1 MPIVTDSSSDK
12 RMQEQENSQE
22 GKSEIRF
29 EDVENARQMYLA
41 KSQAVTK
48 KRKKAI
54 LISIAVVL
62 AIDVMVLLVNNKTVF
77 KPPVISSSVTML
89 ATLTPLFVILV
100 MEIVFITLG
109 VYLLTGG
116 NATIEEYSTYKR
128 MYKGYFI
135 SRQLDSVFTNLQ
147 YSHQL
152 GLDKDILQNTQLID
166 TGDRYHSNDLVKAE
180 YKSTGFMQADVHIE
194 ERREEKDNE
203 GHVRVYYDTIF
214 KGRFLVFE
222 FPKKF
227 DFKMVISFSGYDQ
240 SYINPKTKRGLNR
253 IETESLE
260 FNKRFLVY
268 AEDGFEAFY
277 ILNPVF
283 MENLEKLGQKYN
295 NNLALY
301 FSDKQLFVGLND
313 GGDAF
318 EPPDPSVP
326 IDEEQEKAKVVNDMK
341 LITELVDNLKLSH
354 P

>member
-1 MPIVTDSSSDK
+1 
-12 RMQEQENSQE
+12 MQEQGNSQE
-22 GKSEIRF
+22 KVNDIRF
-29 EDVENARQMYLA
+29 EDVENTRQQYLT
-41 KSQAVTK
+41 KSQAITK

-54 LISIAVVL
+54 LISIAVALVID
-62 AIDVMVLLVNNKTVF
+62 AIVLLINNKAIF
-77 KPPVISSSVTML
+77 KPSITSSSVTML
-89 ATLTPLFVILV
+89 ATLMPLFVILV
-100 MEIVFITLG
+100 MEIVLIVLG
-109 VYLLTGG
+109 VYLLTSG

-135 SRQLDSVFTNLQ
+135 SRQLASIFTNLQ

-152 GLDKDILQNTQLID
+152 GLDRSILQNTQLID
-166 TGDRYHSNDLVKAE
+166 TGDRYQSNDLVKAE

-203 GHVRVYYDTIF
+203 GHVRVYYVTLF

-227 DFKMVISFSGYDQ
+227 DFKMVISFNGYNQ

-253 IETESLE
+253 IETESPE

-268 AEDGFEAFY
+268 AEDGFEAFC

-283 MENLEKLGQKYN
+283 IENLEKLGQKYN

-301 FSDKQLFVGLND
+301 FSDNQLFVGLND

-318 EPPDPSVP
+318 EPPNPAVP
-326 IDEEQEKAKVVNDMK
+326 INEEQEKAKVVSDMK
-341 LITELVDNLKLSH
+341 LITELVDNLKLSR